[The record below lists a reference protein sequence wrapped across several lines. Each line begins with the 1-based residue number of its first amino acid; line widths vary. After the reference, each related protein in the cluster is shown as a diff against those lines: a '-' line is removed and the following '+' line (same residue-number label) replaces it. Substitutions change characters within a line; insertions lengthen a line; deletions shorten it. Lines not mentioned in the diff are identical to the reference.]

1 MIDHAFFKETEI
13 VDIARRCFA
22 HLQAEYE
29 KHRVELFAQKG
40 IATFTGYVVYKLRV
54 AINEGRSQGRS
65 AKWTIRQYKE
75 TWEVLE
81 KARERLEFL
90 TKRNEELER
99 ENTRLKA
106 LLNNRVH

>member
-1 MIDHAFFKETEI
+1 MPSSKKQKSLTLPAD
-13 VDIARRCFA
+13 VFA